1 MLSEIIQPEKNK
13 CCMISLICEIR
24 KYNQLV
30 NMIKKKQTYIE
41 NKIVVTRERGR
52 WEGQDRGG
60 GLRGTEQ

>member
-41 NKIVVTRERGR
+41 NKIVVTRG
-52 WEGQDRGG
+52 EGKMGG
-60 GLRGTEQ
+60 AR